1 MAEVAVTTLVNLDK
15 GRQSRAKAHPLQDR
29 AGREKGFL
37 GVQRDQVTECRRR
50 GGGGAVRQKSHPRI
64 SDCSAGLIH
73 ARYLST

>member
-50 GGGGAVRQKSHPRI
+50 EGRAVRQKSHPRI